1 LRRSHVSRRRFL
13 AWSAAS
19 AALAQLAACGPNAG
33 QPAPGQKAAEPTK
46 PAAAAPTAAPAAAKP
61 AEPTKPAA
69 AGGTTAPAAGAAT
82 APASAAATK
91 PAAAAATKPAAAPAA
106 AAPGKPGAVKVTLYQ
121 GIGGANQKVYENYAT
136 EFMAANPGIEAE
148 TITVVGGQAMTD
160 KVITLIAGGTPPDLF
175 ILYQEIVPVNAAVDR
190 KLVYALDDYIKA
202 DKYDIE
208 AFLPQAVELNRW
220 DGKLWAVPRDYG
232 NQNIYYNVDLFKK
245 HNVPLP
251 ATDWEDKSWT
261 LDKYL
266 EAARALTVQEGGRTV
281 QWGLVVNPG
290 WRPWASY
297 VYSNGGAVVN
307 KDGRGV
313 ATDFA
318 IAEPAGVE
326 ALQFV
331 ADLMHKHKVSPTPDA
346 FADQGLQGF
355 FGTGRVGMVVGNPT
369 EAAAYRRFD
378 KIDWDVAP
386 FPLGKGA
393 RRGVGGGGIAWA
405 MTGAT
410 KNPDP
415 AWKFLK
421 HISSEKAQMQE
432 VAVGGTTPSRTKVVQ
447 SDEFQ
452 KPAKPKN
459 AKGYAQA
466 QGYVVRDP
474 VHVKWPQV
482 QREVV
487 TAQMDLLF
495 SGKADA
501 ATVAKTIKEKGDA
514 AFKS

>member
-1 LRRSHVSRRRFL
+1 LRTSHVSRRRFL
-13 AWSAAS
+13 AWSGAS
-19 AALAQLAACGPNAG
+19 AALAALAACGPNAG

-46 PAAAAPTAAPAAAKP
+46 PAAAAPTTAPATAPTKPAEAAKPADAAAKP
-61 AEPTKPAA
+61 AEPA
-69 AGGTTAPAAGAAT
+69 
-82 APASAAATK
+82 K
-91 PAAAAATKPAAAPAA
+91 PAAAAEPTKPAAAPAA
-106 AAPGKPGAVKVTLYQ
+106 AAPGKPGAVKLTLYQ
-121 GIGGANQKVYENYAT
+121 GVGGANQKVYENYAT
-136 EFMAANPGIEAE
+136 EFNAANPGIEAE
-148 TITVVGGQAMTD
+148 TVTVVGGQPMTD

-190 KLVYALDDYIKA
+190 KLVFPLDDYIKA

-220 DGKLWAVPRDYG
+220 DGKLWAIPRDYG
-232 NQNIYYNVDLFKK
+232 NQNIYYNADLFKK

-251 ATDWEDKSWT
+251 PADWEDKGWT
-261 LDKYL
+261 FDKYL
-266 EAARALTVQEGGRTV
+266 EAAKALTVQEGGKTV

-290 WRPWASY
+290 MRPWASY
-297 VYSNGGAVVN
+297 VYSNGGAIVN

-313 ATDFA
+313 ATDIA
-318 IAEPAGVE
+318 IAEPAGLE

-346 FADQGLQGF
+346 FADMGMQGF
-355 FGTGRVGMVVGNPT
+355 FGTGKVGMVIDNPT
-369 EAAAYRRFD
+369 QAAAYRRFD

-405 MTGAT
+405 MIGAT

-421 HISSEKAQMQE
+421 HVTSEKAQMQE
-432 VAVGGTTPSRTKVVQ
+432 VAIGGTTPSRTKVVQ

-452 KPAKPKN
+452 KPARPKN

-487 TAQMDLLF
+487 TAQMELLF